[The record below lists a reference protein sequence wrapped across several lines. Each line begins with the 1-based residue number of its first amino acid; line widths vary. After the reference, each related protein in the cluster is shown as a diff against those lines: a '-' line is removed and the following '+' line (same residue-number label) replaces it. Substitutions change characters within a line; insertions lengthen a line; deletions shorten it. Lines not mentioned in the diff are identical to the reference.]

1 MDKELTVTNEGQLR
15 EIENTIFDTVLVEN
29 HYLHILKLN
38 HSCTGE
44 YRDLLKNNHP
54 IIKIIRISPRILPE
68 LVALRDVLR
77 SHKGDLYT
85 FVPRVEL
92 QLLMNK

>member
-1 MDKELTVTNEGQLR
+1 MDRELTVTNSGQLR
-15 EIENTIFDTVLVEN
+15 EIENIIFHSVLVEN

-38 HSCTGE
+38 HSCSGE
-44 YRDLLKNNHP
+44 YRNLLKNNHP
-54 IIKIIRISPRILPE
+54 IIKIIRISPKILPE

-85 FVPRVEL
+85 FCPSCGAATTNE
-92 QLLMNK
+92 